1 MAEKFCLKWND
12 FNSNVSKSFGLF
24 RNEAY
29 LHDVTLVSDDHKT
42 VSAHKLVLSACSEY
56 FRDIFKNNSHSHPL
70 LCLDGISTEDLRNIM
85 EYMYNGEVNI
95 FQDKLDRF
103 LGVAQRFKLE
113 GLIGGDSN
121 DNSNIDHASDVP
133 IKNVEADEVEEASV
147 KIEPKEET
155 SASSQSHLNSSLDP
169 SKNVL
174 RKKKRSQST
183 RDEIVPA
190 EAHDMDEIDE
200 KINLYL
206 EECSDGSFRCAYC
219 NKGSNPNYG
228 KSLQKQI
235 IQKHIETHLGLTYT
249 CPICQ
254 KITRSRNSLAVHKST
269 YHKS

>member
-1 MAEKFCLKWND
+1 M
-12 FNSNVSKSFGLF
+12 

-42 VSAHKLVLSACSEY
+42 VSAHKFVLSACSEY

-133 IKNVEADEVEEASV
+133 IEKVEADEVEEASV
-147 KIEPKEET
+147 KIEP
-155 SASSQSHLNSSLDP
+155 
-169 SKNVL
+169 
-174 RKKKRSQST
+174 
-183 RDEIVPA
+183 
-190 EAHDMDEIDE
+190 IDL
-200 KINLYL
+200 IRFV
-206 EECSDGSFRCAYC
+206 S
-219 NKGSNPNYG
+219 
-228 KSLQKQI
+228 
-235 IQKHIETHLGLTYT
+235 
-249 CPICQ
+249 
-254 KITRSRNSLAVHKST
+254 
-269 YHKS
+269 